1 MIYLI
6 GILFILHED
15 LANFIYP
22 IVFFYG
28 ITLLGASFLSTI
40 LWEEEK
46 NKTNLNLMIGAFMLT
61 LSGSLLD
68 I

>member
-22 IVFFYG
+22 IVF
-28 ITLLGASFLSTI
+28 LRNNSF
-40 LWEEEK
+40 
-46 NKTNLNLMIGAFMLT
+46 GR
-61 LSGSLLD
+61 
-68 I
+68 